1 VIAQP
6 TQPDWVRLFHIS
18 CGLIRQV
25 NSDALVIDHWTF
37 GGATAMMLQID
48 HRESHD
54 VDFFLHDPQLL
65 AFLDPG
71 KHDFN
76 LEIPPSDY
84 TGDGNSFLKLVFA
97 DIGQIDFIIAQPK
110 TAEPVTE
117 RVIEG
122 ETTLLETVPE
132 IITKKIVY
140 RGSAIQ
146 PRDIFDIAAAS
157 EKYADALVAA
167 LSSYTSALDE
177 AIKSLELL
185 NSEFV
190 KNAIAEL
197 DIRERF
203 RPLADTAIQRTREIL
218 TRAAQ
223 LR

>member
-1 VIAQP
+1 
-6 TQPDWVRLFHIS
+6 
-18 CGLIRQV
+18 
-25 NSDALVIDHWTF
+25 
-37 GGATAMMLQID
+37 
-48 HRESHD
+48 
-54 VDFFLHDPQLL
+54 
-65 AFLDPG
+65 
-71 KHDFN
+71 
-76 LEIPPSDY
+76 
-84 TGDGNSFLKLVFA
+84 
-97 DIGQIDFIIAQPK
+97 
-110 TAEPVTE
+110 
-117 RVIEG
+117 VIEG

-132 IITKKIVY
+132 IITKKIVH

-167 LSSYTSALDE
+167 LSSYASAVDE
-177 AIKSLELL
+177 AIKSVELL

-218 TRAAQ
+218 TRVAQ

>member
-1 VIAQP
+1 
-6 TQPDWVRLFHIS
+6 
-18 CGLIRQV
+18 
-25 NSDALVIDHWTF
+25 
-37 GGATAMMLQID
+37 MMLQID

-54 VDFFLHDPQLL
+54 VDFFLHDLQLL
-65 AFLDPG
+65 AFLDPE

-76 LEIPPSDY
+76 FEIPPSDY

-110 TAEPVTE
+110 TIEPVTE

-132 IITKKIVY
+132 IITKKMVY

-167 LSSYTSALDE
+167 LSSYISAVDE